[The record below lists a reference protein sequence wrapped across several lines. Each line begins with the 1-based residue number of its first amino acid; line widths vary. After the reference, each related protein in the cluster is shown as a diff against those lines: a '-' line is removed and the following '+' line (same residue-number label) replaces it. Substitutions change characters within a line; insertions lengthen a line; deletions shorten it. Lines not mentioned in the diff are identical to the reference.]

1 MDSEIEVR
9 RARKQN
15 IDYVK
20 QHHTPHCWLPAKVMY
35 PANSTKRLS
44 WLALSAPICI
54 VDERSNILYYVLT
67 LEHTDKANNCK

>member
-15 IDYVK
+15 IDFVK
-20 QHHTPHCWLPAKVMY
+20 QHQTPHCWLPAKVMY
-35 PANSTKRLS
+35 PANSTRRLS

-54 VDERSNILYYVLT
+54 VDERSNTLYYVLT